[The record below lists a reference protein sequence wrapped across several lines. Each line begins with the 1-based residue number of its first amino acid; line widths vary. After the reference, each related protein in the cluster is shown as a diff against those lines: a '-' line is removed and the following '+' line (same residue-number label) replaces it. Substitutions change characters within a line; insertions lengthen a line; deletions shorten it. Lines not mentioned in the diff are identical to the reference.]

1 MAVYTWILANWDN
14 VLAVYGCVVAVCT
27 TIVKMTKTPKDDAI
41 MAKVLKVADFFST
54 AFLKS
59 DIVKLQKGEQK
70 IAEEAEKLK
79 K

>member
-14 VLAVYGCVVAVCT
+14 VLAIYGGVVAVCT
-27 TIVKMTKTPKDDAI
+27 TIVKITPSVKDDAVL
-41 MAKVLKVADFFST
+41 AKVLKVLDFFST

-59 DIVKLQKGEQK
+59 D
-70 IAEEAEKLK
+70 AEKLK